1 MSGPSPASRP
11 CSDANSRR
19 WSELRATACWRSDCS
34 SPVGGLLAAGRG
46 APPGSCRRS
55 STCSSRPRHSS
66 RSGGGVGVPRAAL
79 RRREGELAVIRTY
92 PVRVSEYVAG
102 VLLARTVALVAVV
115 GVPYAVVGAGVWLTV
130 APDTGIFA
138 THAGIDSPVL
148 YLRFLAFVLLLG
160 AAYVSLAAAVS
171 ALAASRRSAIALG
184 VLALVA
190 GVLGGDL
197 LLLPLARR
205 WGIASDDLRIA
216 RAGAERGV
224 SRARLRTRDRRRL
237 RAGGWV
243 RLDEPRGRIAGRL
256 GASRR
261 WPRGRWRW
269 RTPPRRRAS
278 RTRPEQNRRAERAR
292 ELDSRRSVRGRV
304 VAHRSRGVGVHRVE
318 DDRGDQEVEAVFE
331 EVMDRHG
338 HDAEGRCPRP
348 RSIG

>member
-1 MSGPSPASRP
+1 MSGPSPSRP

-19 WSELRATACWRSDCS
+19 WSLRATACWRSDCS
-34 SPVGGLLAAGRG
+34 SPSAASSRGGRRGRHRVRAGGRRP
-46 APPGSCRRS
+46 AP
-55 STCSSRPRHSS
+55 SRPRHSS
-66 RSGGGVGVPRAAL
+66 RSSGVVLKVPRAAL
-79 RRREGELAVIRTY
+79 RRRERRTRGD
-92 PVRVSEYVAG
+92 PDVPGSGQRVRRR

-160 AAYVSLAAAVS
+160 AAYVSLAAAVVS
-171 ALAASRRSAIALG
+171 ARRAESSSAIALG

-197 LLLPLARR
+197 LLLRSLGGGASPATISGSLAL
-205 WGIASDDLRIA
+205 APN
-216 RAGAERGV
+216 GAFRGLV
-224 SRARLRTRDRRRL
+224 FEHVIGVAF
-237 RAGGWV
+237 APEGWV

-261 WPRGRWRW
+261 WPRGRGAGVR
-269 RTPPRRRAS
+269 PPRRRFSNAS
-278 RTRPEQNRRAERAR
+278 GAESPAERAR
-292 ELDSRRSVRGRV
+292 EWIVVGQSEAASSLTVPGRRRTPRRGRPRRSGSRGCVRGSDGPAWAR
-304 VAHRSRGVGVHRVE
+304 RR
-318 DDRGDQEVEAVFE
+318 
-331 EVMDRHG
+331 
-338 HDAEGRCPRP
+338 GRCPRP